1 MTKTYVLRV
10 ISSRTAVKSQSSIS
24 SEWNSPRTLEHECL
38 NALMSSD
45 VLSYRV
51 GSREL
56 GGLDSPSSAATSR
69 PEASVASVEG
79 EEDVAMTRNVV
90 RSKRITSVAL
100 HALAKVVRCFARML
114 ALGMRVCTMF
124 DHACRCHE
132 HLKDMNEIQS
142 YLVKALIIDTRSKH
156 PDRKFVAVIYQ
167 VLLLCVERLLS

>member
-1 MTKTYVLRV
+1 
-10 ISSRTAVKSQSSIS
+10 
-24 SEWNSPRTLEHECL
+24 
-38 NALMSSD
+38 MSSD

-51 GSREL
+51 GSKEL

-114 ALGMRVCTMF
+114 ALGIRVCTIL
-124 DHACRCHE
+124 DQALKSHE
-132 HLKDMNEIQS
+132 PLKNINETDS
-142 YLVKALIIDTRSKH
+142 YLVKALIIDTRSKY
-156 PDRKFVAVIYQ
+156 PNGKVIAIVDQ
-167 VLLLCVERLLS
+167 VLLLGVECLLS